1 MSGEL
6 IVLRILH
13 IVAGVSWVGTAVF
26 MSIVMEPIL
35 RGAGPEVMKVIGPK
49 LALRMTAFL
58 HSVALTTIVVG
69 LILIDRTTGR
79 GYDQLFSNAWGW
91 AIGIGMITAI
101 AGYAFGATSGMAMM
115 KVVKISK
122 GLQGPPSP
130 ETIVQINTLRARN
143 RNFLR
148 IATVLVV
155 IGVGAMASA
164 RYV

>member
-1 MSGEL
+1 MNGAL
-6 IVLRILH
+6 VVLRILH

-26 MSIVMEPIL
+26 MSVVMEPIL

-49 LALRMTAFL
+49 LAPRMTAFL

-69 LILIDRTTGR
+69 FILIGRTTGR

-91 AIGIGMITAI
+91 AIGIGMICAI
-101 AGYAFGATSGMAMM
+101 TGYAFGATSGMAMG
-115 KVVKISK
+115 KVLKISK

-130 ETIVQINTLRARN
+130 EIAAQINALRNRN

-155 IGVGAMASA
+155 IAVGAMASA

>member
-6 IVLRILH
+6 VVLRILH

-26 MSIVMEPIL
+26 MSVVLEPIL
-35 RGAGPEVMKVIGPK
+35 RGAGPDVMKVIGPK
-49 LALRMTAFL
+49 LAPRMTAFL
-58 HSVALTTIVVG
+58 HSVALTTIVAG
-69 LILIDRTTGR
+69 LILIWRTTGR

-101 AGYAFGATSGMAMM
+101 VGYGFGATSGMAMM
-115 KVVKISK
+115 KVLKISN
-122 GLQGPPSP
+122 GLQGPPPP
-130 ETIVQINTLRARN
+130 ETIARINALRDRN

-148 IATVLVV
+148 IATILVI